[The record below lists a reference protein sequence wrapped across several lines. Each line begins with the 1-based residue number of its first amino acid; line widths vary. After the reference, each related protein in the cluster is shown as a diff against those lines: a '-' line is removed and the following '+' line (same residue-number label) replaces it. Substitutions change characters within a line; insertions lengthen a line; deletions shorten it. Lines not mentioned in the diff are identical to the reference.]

1 MDRCIKPQIV
11 RLSKIEAARRQIE
24 SAIWL
29 WFVDD
34 DMVSVHTLA
43 AAAHRTLVDLANLWG
58 ASAWPATAAY
68 LPKRSS
74 TPKRL
79 RTESAVTYFNEVK
92 EEETYELSQQWIELY
107 LFDAVMAYSNLAA
120 DRGGSALMSTF
131 VVRFGV
137 ERQDLFVTDAF
148 SLLERR
154 ISKSF
159 NIERLERLSK
169 MEFLKEFLGYLS
181 RPSGAA

>member
-1 MDRCIKPQIV
+1 MDRCVKSQIV
-11 RLSKIEAARRQIE
+11 RLSKIEVARRQIE

-34 DMVSVHTLA
+34 DIVSVHTLA
-43 AAAHRTLVDLANLWG
+43 AAAHRTLVALANLWG

-68 LPKRSS
+68 LPKRTQS
-74 TPKRL
+74 TRRL
-79 RTESAVTYFNEVK
+79 RTDDAVSFFNDVK

-148 SLLERR
+148 SLLERK
-154 ISKSF
+154 ISKTF
-159 NIERLERLSK
+159 NIDRLERLSK
-169 MEFLKEFLGYLS
+169 IDFLKEFLGFLS
-181 RPSGAA
+181 RPAA

>member
-1 MDRCIKPQIV
+1 MDRCVKSQIV
-11 RLSKIEAARRQIE
+11 RLSKIEVARRQIE

-34 DMVSVHTLA
+34 DIVSVHTLA

-68 LPKRSS
+68 LPKR
-74 TPKRL
+74 TPSRKL
-79 RTESAVTYFNEVK
+79 RSDDAVTFFNDVK

-148 SLLERR
+148 SLLERK
-154 ISKSF
+154 ISKTF
-159 NIERLERLSK
+159 NLDRLERLSK
-169 MEFLKEFLGYLS
+169 IDFLKEFLGFLG
-181 RPSGAA
+181 RPAA

>member
-1 MDRCIKPQIV
+1 MDRCVKSQIV
-11 RLSKIEAARRQIE
+11 RLSKIEVARRQIE

-34 DMVSVHTLA
+34 DIVSVHTLA

-68 LPKRSS
+68 LPKGPPSR
-74 TPKRL
+74 KM
-79 RTESAVTYFNEVK
+79 RTDDAVTFFNDVK

-120 DRGGSALMSTF
+120 DRGGSALMSTV

-137 ERQDLFVTDAF
+137 ERQDLVVTDAF
-148 SLLERR
+148 SLLERK
-154 ISKSF
+154 ISKTF
-159 NIERLERLSK
+159 NLDRLERLSK
-169 MEFLKEFLGYLS
+169 IDFLKEFLGFLG
-181 RPSGAA
+181 RPAA

>member
-1 MDRCIKPQIV
+1 MDRCVKSQIV
-11 RLSKIEAARRQIE
+11 RLSKIEVARRQIE

-34 DMVSVHTLA
+34 DIVSVHTLA
-43 AAAHRTLVDLANLWG
+43 AAAHRTLVDLAHLWG

-68 LPKRSS
+68 LPKG
-74 TPKRL
+74 TPTRKL
-79 RTESAVTYFNEVK
+79 RTDDAVTFFNDVK

-148 SLLERR
+148 SLLERKV
-154 ISKSF
+154 SKAF
-159 NIERLERLSK
+159 NLDRLERLSK
-169 MEFLKEFLGYLS
+169 IDFLKEFLGFLS
-181 RPSGAA
+181 RPAA